1 MSTHYE
7 NPRIY
12 DFSNTNRT
20 FNLDV
25 NVYTCGS
32 EACEPDHAYGP
43 TVRSGYMIY
52 FVLAGKGTYTVHDH
66 QYALKKGQGF
76 LIEPHTLIHF
86 EADHDDPWT
95 YLWVGF
101 SGRSADKYIAGTSL
115 TSDAPLFDFTPES
128 KTLAAARGVIAG
140 SNHKENRNLI
150 MTGKLFEFLYQ
161 LATDYPQRTRTAAA
175 SSRAELVEYVL
186 YYISQNYSNPITVA
200 NLAAIVH
207 IDRTY
212 LHRLFTKQVG
222 RSPQAYLKQYRI
234 DQAGQL
240 LRETDYPIQ
249 VVARAVGYENQFSFS
264 KAFSSLM
271 GLAPSA
277 YREKHRAT
285 K

>member
-1 MSTHYE
+1 M
-7 NPRIY
+7 
-12 DFSNTNRT
+12 
-20 FNLDV
+20 
-25 NVYTCGS
+25 
-32 EACEPDHAYGP
+32 
-43 TVRSGYMIY
+43 
-52 FVLAGKGTYTVHDH
+52 
-66 QYALKKGQGF
+66 
-76 LIEPHTLIHF
+76 
-86 EADHDDPWT
+86 
-95 YLWVGF
+95 
-101 SGRSADKYIAGTSL
+101 
-115 TSDAPLFDFTPES
+115 
-128 KTLAAARGVIAG
+128 
-140 SNHKENRNLI
+140 
-150 MTGKLFEFLYQ
+150 
-161 LATDYPQRTRTAAA
+161 
-175 SSRAELVEYVL
+175 L